1 MEEHDVAHLPSPH
14 CPGPGLCSI
23 LFAQV
28 RVVDGEPV
36 IVSLGAE
43 YDDDTSLN
51 APRGGGHHDGA
62 MGGEEP
68 CLNFAGYPTP
78 LVRWAQ
84 YCRYLAYLD
93 NNNFVETTCKG
104 RPGVSGA
111 PLWVYVPM
119 SANITTTGISK
130 NTTTGSSRFSG
141 GGGGTSQAVQQ
152 GRRVMCAVLTAGI
165 PGGPTGAVRIN
176 PVLRRWVRQVQQNT
190 PCVEGR

>member
-1 MEEHDVAHLPSPH
+1 
-14 CPGPGLCSI
+14 
-23 LFAQV
+23 
-28 RVVDGEPV
+28 GEPV
-36 IVSLGAE
+36 IVSLGAQ
-43 YDDDTSLN
+43 YADGISLN
-51 APRGGGHHDGA
+51 TTRGAGNPDGA

-84 YCRYLAYLD
+84 YCRYLANLD

-119 SANITTTGISK
+119 SANT
-130 NTTTGSSRFSG
+130 TTTGSSNTTTTGGRKNTRTGSSRSSG

-152 GRRVMCAVLTAGI
+152 DRRVMRAVLTAGV
-165 PGGPTGAVRIN
+165 PGGPTGAVRIDS
-176 PVLRRWVRQVQQNT
+176 VLRRWVRQVQQKM
-190 PCVEGR
+190 PCDGGR